1 MFITELS
8 IRRPTVSWV
17 MSLILIIFGLFVFWK
32 LPVRELPDGIQPPVV
47 QIQVD
52 YKSAAASIIDQEVT
66 QVLEDVIGGAE
77 GIKNI
82 DSKSENG
89 RSTINVEFDTSMD
102 LDNAANDI
110 RERVARVVDNLPSES
125 DPPQILKRAAGFT
138 TTMWLSLSSSTW
150 SDLELGDYAERFLID
165 QFSSVKNVGRIR
177 VGGLRELSIRVWVDP
192 IKLAANDLT
201 IQELE
206 LALRGENI
214 SLPAGT
220 LEADNID
227 LTLNLDK
234 SYNDINSIKQLPIK
248 KANNKVILLADV
260 ANIEFGPVSE
270 KTLFKAQTKDQVNL
284 KTVGIGIYARSGA
297 STVELSDNIKK
308 RIIDVKKS
316 LPEEL
321 DLRVSFN
328 RANYVE
334 AAIEEVYKTLI
345 IAFILVV
352 LIIYLFLGNLKA
364 VIVPAIALPVS
375 LIASFL
381 GLYIFG
387 LSINIFVLL
396 SFILAI
402 GIITDD
408 SVIMTDAIY
417 RRIEN
422 GETPLVAAYKG
433 SRQISFAII
442 ATTLILVA
450 VFLPLIFI
458 EGISG
463 TLFKE
468 TAITL
473 SFSIIVSS
481 FVALTLSPMLAS
493 KFLYKRKS
501 KKLVIQKFEKIFL
514 SFANFYRETLDVIVN
529 KTRIV
534 GFFIIFII
542 FSSVLLFTFSKKEL
556 LPMEDR
562 GAYLIIGATDEGSS
576 FEYTQEQA
584 QKVEAR
590 LLPLLQTEDSPY
602 SRFIMRVPG
611 FGSSANSYN
620 SFIII
625 ALLDDWKNRKKSQQV
640 VLREA
645 IGKIVTLPQALAF
658 PISPQAI
665 RVSNYNKPVQMVIYG
680 NTYPEL
686 EEIQKKVIRKLRSNK
701 NLSRIES
708 DYNRNKPEVKLI
720 INKNKSKD
728 LGVST
733 KTIGETLETLYGGKR
748 ITTFNKRGKEYPII
762 VQQYLSDRRNKD
774 GISKIFIRSETNGKL
789 ISLANLVSFKDEG
802 AAKQLARYNRQRA
815 VTVSANINEN
825 YTLAEAIKF
834 FENVMVDIS
843 PKNQIT
849 WKGKSEELKETSN
862 ELFIIFAL
870 ALLTA
875 YLVMAA
881 TFNSFIHPFIII
893 LTVPLAI
900 FGGLVFIL
908 FLNSS
913 VNIFSQIALIIL
925 IGISTKNSILIVDYA
940 NQIRTT
946 GKSIETAVKEAC
958 SVRFRPI
965 IMTSLSTMIAMMPLV
980 IGNIGPGAGE
990 GSRLAVGST
999 ILGGMIISTFF
1010 TLYITPSMYLA
1021 LAQNTKR
1028 IDAVDIEL
1036 KKELSKK

>member
-1 MFITELS
+1 MFITDLS

-32 LPVRELPDGIQPPVV
+32 LPVRELPNGIQPPVV
-47 QIQVD
+47 QVQVD
-52 YKSAAASIIDQEVT
+52 YKSAAASIVDQEVT

-89 RSTINVEFDTSMD
+89 RSTINVEFDTSID

-150 SDLELGDYAERFLID
+150 SDLELGDYAERFLVD

-201 IQELE
+201 IKEVE
-206 LALRGENI
+206 SAMRGENI

-248 KANNKVILLADV
+248 KKNNKVILLSDV
-260 ANIEFGPVSE
+260 ANVEFGPVSE
-270 KTLFKAQTKDQVNL
+270 KTLFKAQTKDQINL

-297 STVELSDNIKK
+297 STVELSNEIKK
-308 RIIDVKKS
+308 KIIEVKKS

-334 AAIEEVYKTLI
+334 AAIEEVYKTLF

-375 LIASFL
+375 LVASFL
-381 GLYIFG
+381 GLYVFG

-422 GETPLVAAYKG
+422 GENSLVAAYKG
-433 SRQISFAII
+433 SKQISFAII

-458 EGISG
+458 KGISG
-463 TLFKE
+463 TLFRE
-468 TAITL
+468 TAIAL
-473 SFSIIVSS
+473 SFSIVVSS

-493 KFLYKRKS
+493 KFLNKKTS
-501 KKLVIQKFEKIFL
+501 KKFIIRKFENIF
-514 SFANFYRETLDVIVN
+514 SNFANFYKETLSTVIY
-529 KTRIV
+529 KTRTV
-534 GFFIIFII
+534 GIFIIFII
-542 FSSVLLFTFSKKEL
+542 IASILLFNFSKKEL

-590 LLPLLQTEDSPY
+590 LLPLLQAEDSPY

-625 ALLDDWKNRKKSQQV
+625 ALLDDWKNRKKGQQI

-658 PISPQAI
+658 PISPQSI
-665 RVSNYNKPVQMVIYG
+665 RVSSYNKPVQMVIYG
-680 NTYPEL
+680 STYEEL
-686 EEIQKKVIRKLRSNK
+686 EEIQKKIIRKLRSNK
-701 NLSRIES
+701 NLSRIDS

-720 INKNKSKD
+720 INKNKAKD

-733 KTIGETLETLYGGKR
+733 KAIGETLETLYGGKK
-748 ITTFNKRGKEYPII
+748 ITTFNKLGKEYPII
-762 VQQYLSDRRNKD
+762 VQQYLSDRRNKE
-774 GISKIFIRSETNGKL
+774 GVSKIFVRSETNSKL
-789 ISLANLVSFKDEG
+789 ISLANLVSFKEEG
-802 AAKQLARYNRQRA
+802 SAKQLARYNRQRA
-815 VTVSANINEN
+815 VTISANINEG
-825 YTLAEAIKF
+825 YTLTEAIKF
-834 FENVMVDIS
+834 FEEVMS
-843 PKNQIT
+843 SEAPKNQIT
-849 WKGKSEELKETSN
+849 WKGKSEEIKETSN

-881 TFNSFIHPFIII
+881 TFNSFIHPFIIV

-925 IGISTKNSILIVDYA
+925 IGISTKNSILIVDFA

-946 GKSIETAVKEAC
+946 GKNIDTAVKEAC
-958 SVRFRPI
+958 AVRFRPI

-1010 TLYITPSMYLA
+1010 TLYVTPSMYLA
-1021 LAQNTKR
+1021 LAKNTKR
-1028 IDAVDIEL
+1028 IDVIDIEL

>member
-8 IRRPTVSWV
+8 IKRPTVSWV

-32 LPVRELPDGIQPPVV
+32 LPVRELPNGIQPPVV

-52 YKSAAASIIDQEVT
+52 YKSAAATIVDQEVT
-66 QVLEDVIGGAE
+66 QIVEDVIGGAE

-89 RSTINVEFDTSMD
+89 RSTINVEFDTSID

-110 RERVARVVDNLPSES
+110 RERVARVIDNLPLES

-150 SDLELGDYAERFLID
+150 SDLELGDYAERYLVD

-177 VGGLRELSIRVWVDP
+177 VGGLRELSIRVWIDP
-192 IKLAANDLT
+192 IKLAANNLT
-201 IQELE
+201 IREVE

-220 LEADNID
+220 LEANNID
-227 LTLNLDK
+227 LTLNLEK
-234 SYNDINSIKQLPIK
+234 SYNDIDSIKQLPIK
-248 KANNKVILLADV
+248 KTNNKVIILSDV

-270 KTLFKAQTKDQVNL
+270 KTLFKAQTKDQINL
-284 KTVGIGIYARSGA
+284 RTVGIGIYARSGA
-297 STVELSDNIKK
+297 STVELSDDIKK
-308 RIIDVKKS
+308 KIIEVKKS

-321 DLRVSFN
+321 ELRVSFN

-345 IAFILVV
+345 IAFILVIM
-352 LIIYLFLGNLKA
+352 IIYLFLGNLKA

-433 SRQISFAII
+433 SKQISFAII

-458 EGISG
+458 EGIAG

-468 TAITL
+468 TAIAL
-473 SFSIIVSS
+473 SFSIVISS

-493 KFLYKRKS
+493 KFLNKRS
-501 KKLVIQKFEKIFL
+501 TKKIFIQKFEKIFL
-514 SFANFYRETLDVIVN
+514 SFANFYKETLEIIVN
-529 KTRIV
+529 KTKTV
-534 GFFIIFII
+534 YVFIILII
-542 FSSVLLFTFSKKEL
+542 IASTLLFSFSKKEL
-556 LPMEDR
+556 LPLEDR
-562 GAYLIIGATDEGSS
+562 GAYLIIGMTDEGSS

-590 LLPLLQTEDSPY
+590 LIPLLQAEDSPY

-625 ALLDDWKNRKKSQQV
+625 ALLDDWKNRKKGQQDI
-640 VLREA
+640 LREA
-645 IGKIVTLPQALAF
+645 IGKIVTLPQAVAF
-658 PISPQAI
+658 PISPQSI
-665 RVSNYNKPVQMVIYG
+665 RVSSYNKPVQMVIYG
-680 NTYPEL
+680 NTYDEL
-686 EEIQKKVIRKLRSNK
+686 EEIQKKIIRKLRSNK
-701 NLSRIES
+701 NLSRIDS
-708 DYNRNKPEVKLI
+708 DYNRNKPEIKLI
-720 INKNKSKD
+720 IDKNKAKD

-733 KTIGETLETLYGGKR
+733 KAIGETLETLYGGKKV
-748 ITTFNKRGKEYPII
+748 TTFNKLGKEYPII

-774 GISKIFIRSETNGKL
+774 GISKIFVRSETNGKL
-789 ISLANLVSFKDEG
+789 ISLANLVNFKEEG
-802 AAKQLARYNRQRA
+802 SAKVLARYNRQPA
-815 VTVSANINEN
+815 VTISADISESF
-825 YTLAEAIKF
+825 TLTEAIKY
-834 FENVMVDIS
+834 FEQVMSDLA
-843 PKNQIT
+843 PENQIT
-849 WKGKSEELKETSN
+849 WKGKSEEIKETSN

-900 FGGLVFIL
+900 FGGLIFIL

-946 GKSIETAVKEAC
+946 GKNIEAAIKEAC
-958 SVRFRPI
+958 LVRFRPI

-1010 TLYITPSMYLA
+1010 TLYVTPSMYLA
-1021 LAQNTKR
+1021 LAKKTKR
-1028 IDAVDIEL
+1028 IDFLDIEL